1 MTKKSVAVIAAE
13 ENVEQDAERMLSTGV
28 RVRVNRVPQM
38 LLDAA
43 VHKVEEPQ
51 IPMWFDEDRG
61 REIENPNHPQ
71 YLADLARYERDQRL
85 AAVDASIL
93 WGIDLL
99 GGLPKDDFW
108 LKKLKYYAKLGH
120 IDLSGYD
127 LEDEFELEF
136 IYKKFVAMAGD
147 DLADLMP
154 EMMSGVTEED
164 VAKAVETFQGDEASD
179 AD

>member
-1 MTKKSVAVIAAE
+1 MKNSVAVVAAE
-13 ENVEQDAERMLSTGV
+13 SDAERVLSTGV

-51 IPMWFDEDRG
+51 VPVWYDEDRE
-61 REIENPNHPQ
+61 RDVLNPNHPH
-71 YLADLARYERDQRL
+71 YLAALEEYERDQRL

-99 GGLPKDDFW
+99 DGLPEDDSW

-120 IDLSGYD
+120 IDLSDYD

-147 DLADLMP
+147 DLSDLMP
-154 EMMSGVTEED
+154 EMISGVTEEE
-164 VAKAVETFQGDEASD
+164 VAKARETFQSDEEGNTD
-179 AD
+179 